1 MTISTTKKMV
11 LGAAVGL
18 AGVVAMLAPA
28 AAHGRHHR
36 HHHHH
41 FRHWHAPVFIT
52 ESYGSCHYLYRKW
65 RYTGSRYWKFRYF
78 DCIGG

>member
-1 MTISTTKKMV
+1 MTMSTTRKLV

-28 AAHGRHHR
+28 AAHGRYHG
-36 HHHHH
+36 HHHHF
-41 FRHWHAPVFIT
+41 FRHWHAPVF
-52 ESYGSCHYLYRKW
+52 SYGSCHYLYRKW
-65 RYTGSRYWKFRYF
+65 RYTGSRYCKFRYF